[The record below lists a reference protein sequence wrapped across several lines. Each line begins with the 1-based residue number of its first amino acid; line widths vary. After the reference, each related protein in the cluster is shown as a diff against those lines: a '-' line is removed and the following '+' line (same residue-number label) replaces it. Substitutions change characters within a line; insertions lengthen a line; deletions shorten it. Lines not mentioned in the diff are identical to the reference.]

1 MRYYFLLNTDKS
13 TLIIQELNT
22 LPMPKPFFDFKAKD
36 KTGNIT
42 EIPTSNTDSTPISV
56 FRTIWALETI
66 IETDLELLQ
75 RCKDNSEWWWQ
86 ADNETPQRLQW
97 FLSQPDSVTVGKTK
111 EQLDILF
118 NQRNDTI

>member
-22 LPMPKPFFDFKAKD
+22 LPTPKPFFDFKAKD
-36 KTGNIT
+36 KKESIT
-42 EIPTSNTDSTPISV
+42 SIPTSNTDNTPISV
-56 FRTIWALETI
+56 YRTIWALETI

-86 ADNETPQRLQW
+86 ADQETPQRLQW
-97 FLSQPDSVTVGKTK
+97 FLLQTDSVTVGKTK
-111 EQLDILF
+111 EELDLLYHD
-118 NQRNDTI
+118 RNNTL